1 MRYCD
6 IFNKMRKFVAPLLLL
21 LFLMMSTSVVAQDTT
36 LSPIKFGLYEADSD
50 SARYEVLYQT
60 HVAALKAGVAVDYSG
75 IDTLT
80 IEVTESSNRI
90 PLGKT
95 TDFKGLRLTV
105 RNKSKLCYLFER
117 LQTATP
123 VTIDKNLLAGDN
135 FSSVPEIAN
144 GLYQLVIEDENPWV
158 AKREGYSYSAIRR
171 DILLICDGLSR
182 NRPVMPYN
190 NEQSKPKC
198 SFIAVDEDE
207 EPVVIQNLTFIR
219 DKANSYKVMPFII
232 SGQNNLQIR
241 NVTIS
246 TPESKLVADAAID
259 IQNCTNVTMENV
271 TINGTYSRKD
281 YYGYGIMMNNV
292 WNSRFVRLKAVANW
306 GVFGTNNIN
315 TAELQDCDINR
326 FDIHCYGRDVSMKSC
341 KFSNLYN
348 QFSSMYGTLSY
359 QKCRFVN
366 FIPVLLEPS
375 YNAYTQFNLKMENC
389 VFDATNNR
397 YFLISA
403 GRLDSVKNSR
413 PELAKKYWP
422 DIIIKNMTVNVPDNV
437 EKLAIFNLN
446 NKQEK
451 EADCP
456 YLKTISIEGM
466 KFNYSGSGH
475 AADLYLSNRYVKLA
489 QAYTCN
495 ISHLDIIPV
504 TDNKI
509 VQAKTK
515 YSYPASLHPNIRY
528 SAKDVINISKSR
540 LNYNVKANE
549 AYNIVF
555 ERCTLGFV
563 RYTSAV
569 NTAKRTY
576 KSCNIYLNCS
586 DDIYYYIDNHAD
598 YIGTLF
604 IPCNPKIQI
613 HFTGNNNDVSFK
625 DCRVRDKVKLLYKGS
640 SDNKEFK
647 EFRLKGKR

>member
-1 MRYCD
+1 MK
-6 IFNKMRKFVAPLLLL
+6 NKLLILFVCLLILMKVPLC
-21 LFLMMSTSVVAQDTT
+21 AQDTL
-36 LSPIKFGLYEADSD
+36 LSPKDFGLYEAVSD
-50 SARYEVLYQT
+50 SERYEVLYKT
-60 HVAALKAGVAVDYSG
+60 HVAALKADVPVDYSG

-80 IEVTESSNRI
+80 IEITVSSQRI

-117 LQTATP
+117 QQPATSI
-123 VTIDKNLLAGDN
+123 TIDKGLLDGDD
-135 FSSVPEIAN
+135 FSSVPALAK

-158 AKREGYSYSAIRR
+158 AKRIGYNYSAIRR
-171 DILLICDGLSR
+171 DILLICDGQSR
-182 NRPVMPYN
+182 NNPVMPYN

-198 SFIAVDEDE
+198 SFVAVDEDE
-207 EPVVIQNLTFIR
+207 EPVIIQNLTFIR
-219 DKANSYKVMPFII
+219 DMGNTYKVMPFII

-241 NVTIS
+241 NVTIN

-271 TINGTYSRKD
+271 TINGTYSRSD
-281 YYGYGIMMNNV
+281 YYGYGIQMNNV
-292 WNSRFVRLKAVANW
+292 WNSRFVRLNAKAKW

-315 TAELQDCDINR
+315 TAYLQDCDINR

-375 YNAYTQFNLKMENC
+375 YNAYTQFKLKMEDC
-389 VFDATNNR
+389 VFDATNSR

-403 GRLDSVKNSR
+403 GRLDSVVNTR
-413 PELAKKYWP
+413 PELAKKHWP
-422 DIIIKNMTVNVPDNV
+422 DIFIKNMTVNVPDNV
-437 EKLAIFNLN
+437 VKVVLFNLN

-451 EADCP
+451 GASTP
-456 YLKTISIEGM
+456 YIKTISIDGM

-504 TDNKI
+504 TDNRI

-563 RYTSAV
+563 RHTSTV

-613 HFTGNNNDVSFK
+613 HFTGNHNDVSFK

-647 EFRLKGKR
+647 DFRLRGKR

>member
-1 MRYCD
+1 MK
-6 IFNKMRKFVAPLLLL
+6 IKQLL
-21 LFLMMSTSVVAQDTT
+21 LFACLLILMKAPLFAQDTL
-36 LSPIKFGLYEADSD
+36 LSPKDFGLYEASSD
-50 SARYEVLYQT
+50 SERYEVLYKT
-60 HVAALKAGVAVDYSG
+60 HVAALKAGVPVDYSG

-80 IEVTESSNRI
+80 IEITSSSKQI

-95 TDFKGLRLTV
+95 TDFQGLRLTV
-105 RNKSKLCYLFER
+105 RNRSKLCYLFER
-117 LQTATP
+117 QQTATK
-123 VTIDKNLLAGDN
+123 ISINKELLDGED
-135 FSSVPEIAN
+135 FSSVPELAN
-144 GLYQLVIEDENPWV
+144 GLYQLIIEDENPWV
-158 AKREGYSYSAIRR
+158 EKREGHTYSAIRR
-171 DILLICDGLSR
+171 DILLICDGQSR
-182 NRPVMPYN
+182 NNTIMPYN
-190 NEQSKPKC
+190 NAQSQPKC
-198 SFIAVDEDE
+198 SFCAMDEDE
-207 EPVVIQNLTFIR
+207 EPIVIQNLTFIR
-219 DKANSYKVMPFII
+219 DKGNSYKVMPFII
-232 SGQNNLQIR
+232 KGQNNLQIR
-241 NVTIS
+241 NVTIT
-246 TPESKLVADAAID
+246 TPESKLVADAAFD

-271 TINGTYSRKD
+271 TINGTYSRSD
-281 YYGYGIMMNNV
+281 YYGYGIQMNNV
-292 WNSRFVRLKAVANW
+292 WNSRFIRLNAKAKW

-315 TAELQDCDINR
+315 TAYLQDCDINR

-348 QFSSMYGTLSY
+348 QFSSMFGTLSF

-375 YNAYTQFNLKMENC
+375 YNAYTQFNIKMEDC
-389 VFDATNNR
+389 VFDATNSR

-422 DIIIKNMTVNVPDNV
+422 NVNIKNMTMNVPDNV

>member
-1 MRYCD
+1 MKTKQL
-6 IFNKMRKFVAPLLLL
+6 ILFVCLLILMKVPL
-21 LFLMMSTSVVAQDTT
+21 SAQDTL
-36 LSPIKFGLYEADSD
+36 LSPKDFGLYETVSD
-50 SARYEVLYQT
+50 SERYQVLYNT
-60 HVAALKAGVAVDYSG
+60 HVAALKAGVPVDYSG

-80 IEVTESSNRI
+80 IEITASSQRI

-117 LQTATP
+117 QQTATGI
-123 VTIDKNLLAGDN
+123 TIDKALLDGED
-135 FSSVPEIAN
+135 FSSVPELAN

-158 AKREGYSYSAIRR
+158 AKRIGYSYSAIRR
-171 DILLICDGLSR
+171 DILLICDGQSR
-182 NRPVMPYN
+182 NNPVMPYN

-198 SFIAVDEDE
+198 SFVAVDEDE
-207 EPVVIQNLTFIR
+207 EPVTIQNLTFIR
-219 DKANSYKVMPFII
+219 DMGNTYKVMPFII

-241 NVTIS
+241 NVTIH
-246 TPESKLVADAAID
+246 TPESKLVSDAAID

-271 TINGTYSRKD
+271 TINGTYSRSD
-281 YYGYGIMMNNV
+281 HSGYGILMNNV
-292 WNSRFVRLKAVANW
+292 WNSRFVRLNAKAKW
-306 GVFGTNNIN
+306 GVFGTNNMN
-315 TAELQDCDINR
+315 TVYLQDCDINR

-375 YNAYTQFNLKMENC
+375 YNAYTQFKLKMEDC
-389 VFDATNNR
+389 VFDATNSR

-403 GRLDSVKNSR
+403 GRLDSVVNTR
-413 PELAKKYWP
+413 PELAKKHWP
-422 DIIIKNMTVNVPDNV
+422 DIFIKNMTVNVPDNV
-437 EKLAIFNLN
+437 VKVVLFNLN

-451 EADCP
+451 GASTP
-456 YLKTISIEGM
+456 YIKTISIDGM

-475 AADLYLSNRYVKLA
+475 AADLHLSNRYVKLA

-504 TDNKI
+504 TDNRI
-509 VQAKTK
+509 TQAKTK

-528 SAKDVINISKSR
+528 SAKDVIRVSKSR

-549 AYNIVF
+549 AYNLVF

-576 KSCNIYLNCS
+576 KNCNIYLNCS
-586 DDIYYYIDNHAD
+586 DDIYYYIDNHAE
-598 YIGTLF
+598 YTGTLF
-604 IPCNPKIQI
+604 IPCNQKMQI
-613 HFTGNNNDVSFK
+613 NFFGSRNDVTFK
-625 DCRVRDKVKLLYKGS
+625 DCRVRDRSKLLYRGS

-647 EFRLKGKR
+647 DFRLKGKR

>member
-1 MRYCD
+1 MK
-6 IFNKMRKFVAPLLLL
+6 NKLLILFVCLLILMKVPLC
-21 LFLMMSTSVVAQDTT
+21 AQDTL
-36 LSPIKFGLYEADSD
+36 LSPKDFGLYETVSD
-50 SARYEVLYQT
+50 SERYQVLYNT
-60 HVAALKAGVAVDYSG
+60 HVAALKAGVPVDYSG

-80 IEVTESSNRI
+80 IEITASSQRI

-117 LQTATP
+117 QQPATSI
-123 VTIDKNLLAGDN
+123 TIDKGLLDGDD
-135 FSSVPEIAN
+135 FSSVPALAK

-158 AKREGYSYSAIRR
+158 AKRIGYNYSAIRR
-171 DILLICDGLSR
+171 DILLICDGQSR
-182 NRPVMPYN
+182 NNPVMPYN

-198 SFIAVDEDE
+198 SFVAVDEDE
-207 EPVVIQNLTFIR
+207 EPVIIQNLTFIR
-219 DKANSYKVMPFII
+219 DMGNTYKVMPFII

-241 NVTIS
+241 NVTIN

-271 TINGTYSRKD
+271 TINGTYSRSD
-281 YYGYGIMMNNV
+281 YYGYGIQMNNV
-292 WNSRFVRLKAVANW
+292 WNSRFVRLNAKAKW

-315 TAELQDCDINR
+315 TAYLQDCDINR

-375 YNAYTQFNLKMENC
+375 YNAYTQFKLKMEDC
-389 VFDATNNR
+389 VFDATNSR

-403 GRLDSVKNSR
+403 GRLDSVVNTR
-413 PELAKKYWP
+413 PELAKKHWP
-422 DIIIKNMTVNVPDNV
+422 DIFIKNMTVNVPDNV
-437 EKLAIFNLN
+437 VKVVLFNLN

-451 EADCP
+451 EADSP
-456 YLKTISIEGM
+456 YQKTISIEGM

-504 TDNKI
+504 TDNRI

-563 RYTSAV
+563 RHTSTV

-613 HFTGNNNDVSFK
+613 HFTGNHNDVSFK

-647 EFRLKGKR
+647 DFRLRGKR

>member
-1 MRYCD
+1 MK
-6 IFNKMRKFVAPLLLL
+6 IKQLILFVCLFILMKVPLN
-21 LFLMMSTSVVAQDTT
+21 AQDSL
-36 LSPIKFGLYEADSD
+36 LSPKDFGLYEAASD
-50 SARYEVLYQT
+50 SERYEVLYKT
-60 HVAALKAGVAVDYSG
+60 HMAALKANVPVDYSG

-80 IEVTESSNRI
+80 IEITASSQRI

-117 LQTATP
+117 QQAATSI
-123 VTIDKNLLAGDN
+123 TIDKGLLDGED
-135 FSSVPEIAN
+135 FSSVPALAN

-158 AKREGYSYSAIRR
+158 AKRIGYNYSAIRR
-171 DILLICDGLSR
+171 DILLICDGQSR
-182 NRPVMPYN
+182 NNPVMPYN

-198 SFIAVDEDE
+198 SFVAVDEDE
-207 EPVVIQNLTFIR
+207 EPVIIQNLTFIR

-241 NVTIS
+241 NVTIN

-259 IQNCTNVTMENV
+259 IQNCTNVTMDNV
-271 TINGTYSRKD
+271 TINGTYSRSD
-281 YYGYGIMMNNV
+281 YYGYGIQMNNV
-292 WNSRFVRLKAVANW
+292 WNSRFVRLNAKAKW

-315 TAELQDCDINR
+315 TAYLQDCDINR

-375 YNAYTQFNLKMENC
+375 YNAYTQFNLKMEDC

-437 EKLAIFNLN
+437 EKVAIFNLN
-446 NKQEK
+446 HKQEK
-451 EADCP
+451 EAATP
-456 YLKTISIEGM
+456 YIKTISIDGM

-489 QAYTCN
+489 QAYACN

-504 TDNKI
+504 TDNRI
-509 VQAKTK
+509 AQAKTK
-515 YSYPASLHPNIRY
+515 YIYPASLHPNIRY
-528 SAKDVINISKSR
+528 SAKDVIRISKSR

-576 KSCNIYLNCS
+576 KNCNIYLNCS

-604 IPCNPKIQI
+604 IPCNPKMQI
-613 HFTGNNNDVSFK
+613 NFIGSHNDVVFK

-647 EFRLKGKR
+647 DFRLKGKR

>member
-1 MRYCD
+1 MKTKQL
-6 IFNKMRKFVAPLLLL
+6 ILFVCM
-21 LFLMMSTSVVAQDTT
+21 FILMQVTLNAQDTL
-36 LSPIKFGLYEADSD
+36 LSPKDFGLYEAVSD
-50 SARYEVLYQT
+50 SERYEVLYKT
-60 HVAALKAGVAVDYSG
+60 HVAALKADVPVDYSG

-80 IEVTESSNRI
+80 IEITVSSQRI

-117 LQTATP
+117 QQPATSI
-123 VTIDKNLLAGDN
+123 TIDKGLLDGDD
-135 FSSVPEIAN
+135 FSSVPALAK

-158 AKREGYSYSAIRR
+158 AKRIGYNYSAIRR
-171 DILLICDGLSR
+171 DILLICDGQSR
-182 NRPVMPYN
+182 NNPVMPYN

-198 SFIAVDEDE
+198 SFVAVDEDE
-207 EPVVIQNLTFIR
+207 EPVIIQNLTFIR
-219 DKANSYKVMPFII
+219 DMGNTYKVMPFII

-241 NVTIS
+241 NVTIN

-271 TINGTYSRKD
+271 TINGTYSRSD
-281 YYGYGIMMNNV
+281 HSGYGILMNNV
-292 WNSRFVRLKAVANW
+292 WNSRFVRLNAKAKW
-306 GVFGTNNIN
+306 GVFGTNNMN
-315 TAELQDCDINR
+315 TVYLQDCDINR

-375 YNAYTQFNLKMENC
+375 YNAYTQFKLKMEDC
-389 VFDATNNR
+389 VFDATNSR

-403 GRLDSVKNSR
+403 GRLDSVVNTR
-413 PELAKKYWP
+413 PELAKKHWP
-422 DIIIKNMTVNVPDNV
+422 DIFIKNMTVNVPDNV
-437 EKLAIFNLN
+437 VKVVLFNLN

-451 EADCP
+451 EADSP
-456 YLKTISIEGM
+456 YQKTISIEGM

-504 TDNKI
+504 TDNRI

-563 RYTSAV
+563 RHTSTV

-613 HFTGNNNDVSFK
+613 HFTGNHNDVSFK

-647 EFRLKGKR
+647 DFRLRGKR

>member
-1 MRYCD
+1 MKNNQLILFVCMFILMRVTL
-6 IFNKMRKFVAPLLLL
+6 N
-21 LFLMMSTSVVAQDTT
+21 AQDSL
-36 LSPIKFGLYEADSD
+36 LSPKDFGLYEAVSD
-50 SARYEVLYQT
+50 SERYEVLYKT
-60 HVAALKAGVAVDYSG
+60 HVAALKAGVPVDYSG

-80 IEVTESSNRI
+80 IEITSSSKQI

-95 TDFKGLRLTV
+95 TDFQGLRLTV
-105 RNKSKLCYLFER
+105 RNRSKLCYLFER
-117 LQTATP
+117 QQTATSI
-123 VTIDKNLLAGDN
+123 TIDKGLLDGED
-135 FSSVPEIAN
+135 FSSVPALAK

-158 AKREGYSYSAIRR
+158 AKRIGYNYSAIRR
-171 DILLICDGLSR
+171 DILLICDGQSR
-182 NRPVMPYN
+182 NNPVMPYN

-198 SFIAVDEDE
+198 SFVAVDEDE
-207 EPVVIQNLTFIR
+207 EPVTIQNLTFIR
-219 DKANSYKVMPFII
+219 DMGNTYKVMPFII

-241 NVTIS
+241 NVTIN

-271 TINGTYSRKD
+271 TINGTYSRSD
-281 YYGYGIMMNNV
+281 YYGYGIQMNNV
-292 WNSRFVRLKAVANW
+292 WNSRFVRLNAKAKW

-315 TAELQDCDINR
+315 TAYLQDCDINR

-375 YNAYTQFNLKMENC
+375 YNAYTLFNLKMEDC
-389 VFDATNNR
+389 VFDATNSR

-422 DIIIKNMTVNVPDNV
+422 NVNIKNMTVNVPDNV
-437 EKLAIFNLN
+437 GKLAIFNLN

-451 EADCP
+451 EADSP

-475 AADLYLSNRYVKLA
+475 AANLYLSNRYVKLA

-504 TDNKI
+504 TDNRI

-515 YSYPASLHPNIRY
+515 YNYPASLHPNIRY

-555 ERCTLGFV
+555 EQCTLGFV
-563 RYTSAV
+563 RYTSTV

-647 EFRLKGKR
+647 DFRLRGER